1 VGHQARLGHGGGH
14 TTWTCR
20 TCDQTVYGPP
30 MNTHCTTLEGGGHRA
45 HLYPAMLKGPVD
57 PYRWRAVSWS
67 GLNLGCMRYRDT
79 IDAELRLL
87 TAVRQSIRSRAA
99 RRSSRQGDELL
110 DERNAR

>member
-1 VGHQARLGHGGGH
+1 
-14 TTWTCR
+14 
-20 TCDQTVYGPP
+20 
-30 MNTHCTTLEGGGHRA
+30 
-45 HLYPAMLKGPVD
+45 
-57 PYRWRAVSWS
+57 
-67 GLNLGCMRYRDT
+67 MRYRDT